1 MCKKLLSIIILDC
14 MLISSVAIGANA
26 QTEDIPSLSAQSAVV
41 ICADTGEIIYG
52 KNEKEPRP
60 MASTTKIMTA
70 LLALEAAQGDDA
82 KVSITDKMVP
92 VEGSS
97 MYLQVGQVLPLS
109 SLAKGMLTVSGND
122 AANSV
127 AITLGGSV
135 DGFVDMMNKKA
146 AQIGLKDTYFET
158 PSGLDKGNHHSTAY
172 DMALLGAYALENK
185 AFYDI
190 SSKKRVEVPFI
201 EPDEIRTFYNENRM
215 LKRYEGCIGVKTGFT
230 KLAGRCLVSAA
241 ERNNTRLVAVTLN
254 AGDDWN
260 DHEKLLDYG
269 FSKVV
274 TVVFNEKDS
283 ITVPLVGGKVNEIS
297 VFAQDKVKA
306 TLQKSDKDKVERV
319 VEVPSF
325 LYAPLKEGQ
334 VIGKVKYKLNGKVI
348 ASNDLLVS
356 KDEDMVKQKRNVWV
370 KLYDFFKGLFIS
382 CGGF

>member
-1 MCKKLLSIIILDC
+1 MANLCKKFLSFIILFCILVWHLQVD
-14 MLISSVAIGANA
+14 VNA
-26 QTEDIPSLSAQSAVV
+26 DVPALSAQSAVV
-41 ICADTGEIIYG
+41 ICADTGKIIFG
-52 KNEKEPRP
+52 KNEREPRP

-70 LLALEAAQGDDA
+70 LLTLEAAQSEDA
-82 KVSITDKMVP
+82 KVTITDKMVP

-122 AANSV
+122 AANSA

-135 DGFVDMMNKKA
+135 DGFVDLMNKKA
-146 AQIGLKDTYFET
+146 KQIGLTDTCFET

-201 EPDEIRTFYNENRM
+201 EPNEIRTLYNENKM

-230 KLAGRCLVSAA
+230 RLAGRCLVSAA
-241 ERNNTRLVAVTLN
+241 EKNNTRLVAVTLN

-269 FSKVV
+269 FSQVE
-274 TVVFNEKDS
+274 TVVFDNKDYV
-283 ITVPLVGGKVNEIS
+283 ILPMVGGMVNE
-297 VFAQDKVKA
+297 VTAFV
-306 TLQKSDKDKVERV
+306 KDKISLTVSKDDKNKIEKL
-319 VEVPSF
+319 VEVPAF

-334 VIGKVKYKLNGKVI
+334 VIGKVKYKLGDKI
-348 ASNDLLVS
+348 LAYNDLIIS
-356 KDEDMVKQKRNVWV
+356 KNEACFKPNKSTWQKIR
-370 KLYDFFKGLFIS
+370 DFF
-382 CGGF
+382 GGIFG